1 MNNNQNSVF
10 IVSYC
15 SDTIEGRGPMVT
27 VAITASLEEAKR
39 IGEKLPKVMGI
50 SPTATIYEHVLDT
63 YKSFSNKNTSYY
75 SNHKRYYRLDNDG
88 NWMLFS

>member
-1 MNNNQNSVF
+1 
-10 IVSYC
+10 
-15 SDTIEGRGPMVT
+15 
-27 VAITASLEEAKR
+27 
-39 IGEKLPKVMGI
+39 MGI
-50 SPTATIYEHVLDT
+50 SPTATIYEHVFDT